1 MKIMNNKIK
10 DFFDKH
16 ISTLHK
22 QVEAGE
28 CCYLDLEFDEAND
41 SYFTTPVYPQYLY
54 LNNIS
59 FESERELE
67 DYLNEFWKDQ
77 PALLNLIPDLTSLV
91 FILKAEHKEQSAELS
106 PFVYAMF

>member
-1 MKIMNNKIK
+1 MKIMTNKIK
-10 DFFDKH
+10 EFFDKH
-16 ISTLHK
+16 ISDLHK
-22 QVEAGE
+22 HVETGE
-28 CCYLDLEFDEAND
+28 YCYLDLEFGKAKD

-59 FESERELE
+59 FESERKLE

-77 PALLNLIPDLTSLV
+77 SSLLNLIPDLTSLA
-91 FILKAEHKEQSAELS
+91 FILKEEHKEQSAELA